1 MKIKRTL
8 VLKDA
13 ISSISLTDIMM
24 TVLLFFI
31 LTSGASQDKSE
42 SFINIKHSALDN
54 DKKDKTL
61 VIKID
66 KTGNFVIDK
75 KKIIKTQLKNTIQ
88 KSSCSNIVMEVDKLV
103 PIIFVVEVMNIA
115 DELGISTS
123 LKAAQQ

>member
-8 VLKDA
+8 ALKDA
-13 ISSISLTDIMM
+13 ISFISLTDIMM

-88 KSSCSNIVMEVDKLV
+88 KSSCSNIIMEVDKLV

-123 LKAAQQ
+123 LKAAKQ

>member
-13 ISSISLTDIMM
+13 ISFISLTDIMM

-88 KSSCSNIVMEVDKLV
+88 KSSCSNIIMEVDKLV

-123 LKAAQQ
+123 L

>member
-13 ISSISLTDIMM
+13 ISFISLTDIMM

-88 KSSCSNIVMEVDKLV
+88 KSSCSNIIMEVDKLV